1 MMIEMKRNDSEEEF
15 STSQSFHESQTEFFN
30 DSTESSGKYPG
41 ISEYNLHNEEEY
53 DLEQQPVG
61 IIEASVKLDLEISTS
76 ELQNKFELEQQ
87 HIGNIERD
95 HSPSSESGVKSSDKI
110 DHDHPQRANRN
121 LVIMTSEAVNSTVS
135 QTDVHLASPQIR
147 KNQLLPLESPT
158 VLQRS
163 KRKGVFPLESKKN
176 KRLPFRIMSSLVP
189 FVMGVLALTTSIIN
203 RQSHDF
209 VKLSAPIE
217 FDDRYQEVYKV
228 GLYYIEICRAD
239 KLVSMEMG
247 SQSIS
252 ITELE
257 YANDDHLN
265 GNPVSEKLRS
275 ISLDEFS
282 KIDPKSFVKVGSP
295 SDEEKENCN
304 RISISSFSI
313 SDTLWNISRI
323 LAGVSQ
329 WTGALSLVLML
340 GFVVYEKGNFTIVYS
355 LIFLSYMLQG
365 SVFFFY
371 DSFMCQTHGCSFSTG
386 TYYAISAVVC
396 WFLSGIGVLLL
407 SSTTKRNRTGKK
419 ISHRKKRK
427 SFAEN
432 AVK

>member
-95 HSPSSESGVKSSDKI
+95 HSPSSEPGVKSSDKI

-163 KRKGVFPLESKKN
+163 KRKGIFPLESKKN

>member
-1 MMIEMKRNDSEEEF
+1 MMVEMKRNDSEEEF
-15 STSQSFHESQTEFFN
+15 SISQSFHESHTELFN
-30 DSTESSGKYPG
+30 DSTVPSGKYPG
-41 ISEYNLHNEEEY
+41 ISEYILQNEEEY

-61 IIEASVKLDLEISTS
+61 IIAAPVKLDHEISTC
-76 ELQNKFELEQQ
+76 ELENEFELEQQ
-87 HIGNIERD
+87 PIGDIERD
-95 HSPSSESGVKSSDKI
+95 HSPLSELGVKCVDSVDSDNL
-110 DHDHPQRANRN
+110 QRANRN
-121 LVIMTSEAVNSTVS
+121 LVIITSEAVNNTMS
-135 QTDVHLASPQIR
+135 QTDDHLASPQIR

-163 KRKGVFPLESKKN
+163 KRKGIFPLERQKN
-176 KRLPFRIMSSLVP
+176 KRLTFRIISSLVP

-217 FDDRYQEVYKV
+217 FDDRYQEVYKL
-228 GLYYIEICRAD
+228 GLYYIELCRAD

-257 YANDDHLN
+257 YANDDQLD

-275 ISLDEFS
+275 ISLDKFS
-282 KIDPKSFVKVGSP
+282 KIDPKSFVKVGST
-295 SDEEKENCN
+295 SDEERESICN

-313 SDTLWNISRI
+313 SDTLWNVSRI
-323 LAGVSQ
+323 LGGISQ

-340 GFVVYEKGNFTIVYS
+340 GSVVYETGNLTIVYS

-371 DSFMCQTHGCSFSTG
+371 DSSMCQTYGCSISTG
-386 TYYAISAVVC
+386 TYYAISAVVF
-396 WFLSGIGVLLL
+396 WFLSGIGVLML
-407 SSTTKRNRTGKK
+407 SSTTKRNLTRKK
-419 ISHRKKRK
+419 ISHRKK
-427 SFAEN
+427 SFH
-432 AVK
+432 